1 MLSILTIPHP
11 ILRRRCKPVD
21 SVSFELLVE
30 MWNLMKEAGGV
41 GLSAPQVGINK
52 RFFITGWGE
61 VFVNPLLISGTERVQ
76 SIEACL
82 SLPGRTYNVWR
93 YNRIELWNGKQYQG
107 ERAIVIQHEIDH
119 LNGKLISDDSV

>member
-1 MLSILTIPHP
+1 
-11 ILRRRCKPVD
+11 
-21 SVSFELLVE
+21 
-30 MWNLMKEAGGV
+30 MKEAGGV